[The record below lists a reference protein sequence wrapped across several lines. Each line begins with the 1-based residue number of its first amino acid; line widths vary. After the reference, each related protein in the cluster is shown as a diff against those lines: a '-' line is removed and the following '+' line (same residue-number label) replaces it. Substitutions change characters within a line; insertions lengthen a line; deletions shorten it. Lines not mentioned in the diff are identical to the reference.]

1 MSGHAARG
9 LVLCSDMAEVA
20 GLVTEIGKVGV
31 DIRIITTARAERNK
45 LAAMVRMDK
54 MATLPRMG

>member
-1 MSGHAARG
+1 M
-9 LVLCSDMAEVA
+9 LCSDMAEVA